1 MYDADHISAVRRN
14 FESRAMPEIEKPPA
28 RLVDIYY
35 AYLYIKMKLFEMNV
49 KNNKN
54 KTIQIKYICY
64 NKQAPRVWLKKN
76 EKNV

>member
-1 MYDADHISAVRRN
+1 
-14 FESRAMPEIEKPPA
+14 
-28 RLVDIYY
+28 
-35 AYLYIKMKLFEMNV
+35 MNV

-76 EKNV
+76 EKNRILKTKNIENTIQKILQDH

>member
-1 MYDADHISAVRRN
+1 MDLLVL
-14 FESRAMPEIEKPPA
+14 EKMSKICSFFY
-28 RLVDIYY
+28 V
-35 AYLYIKMKLFEMNV
+35 YLCIKMKVLEMDG

-54 KTIQIKYICY
+54 KTLQIKYICY

>member
-1 MYDADHISAVRRN
+1 MDG
-14 FESRAMPEIEKPPA
+14 
-28 RLVDIYY
+28 
-35 AYLYIKMKLFEMNV
+35 

-54 KTIQIKYICY
+54 KTIQIKYIYY